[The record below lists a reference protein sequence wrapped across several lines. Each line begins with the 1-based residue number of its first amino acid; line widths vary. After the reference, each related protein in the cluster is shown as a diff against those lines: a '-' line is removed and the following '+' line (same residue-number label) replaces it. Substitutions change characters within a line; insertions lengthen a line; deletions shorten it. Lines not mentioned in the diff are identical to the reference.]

1 MHGWMVLFSIF
12 SEKPQWFVSYSSCT
26 RHAKWGGDRHTKK
39 GKESERERGERRCS
53 RPRPISPRGTKN
65 ETNEKGKDAN
75 KSPFVWSILLST
87 RAHPADNL
95 VKDKRCE
102 GKNTGR
108 GKRFQL
114 LCRILH
120 PLTMPKENN
129 KNGGKT
135 DILDNITLD
144 IGAHDTALTALV
156 YSTLWRGDMTIC

>member
-1 MHGWMVLFSIF
+1 MGRRQTH
-12 SEKPQWFVSYSSCT
+12 
-26 RHAKWGGDRHTKK
+26 
-39 GKESERERGERRCS
+39 KERKRERERESGGERRCS

-129 KNGGKT
+129 KNGRKT
-135 DILDNITLD
+135 DILDNITSHLTMERTTLHCSSLFHTLERR
-144 IGAHDTALTALV
+144 HD
-156 YSTLWRGDMTIC
+156 DC

>member
-1 MHGWMVLFSIF
+1 MVLFSVI
-12 SEKPQWFVSYSSCT
+12 SEKPPWFASYT
-26 RHAKWGGDRHTKK
+26 HTPVMLNGAETHK
-39 GKESERERGERRCS
+39 EREERSKRRCS

-65 ETNEKGKDAN
+65 ETNEKGKEGMGRDAN

-144 IGAHDTALTALV
+144 NGANDTALL
-156 YSTLWRGDMTIC
+156 